1 MKAETCLEFFRQKVA
16 NKDSSEYHIV
26 DHTKALKEREKND
39 GLQPKTRFQIE
50 LDDPELYRVWNHE
63 KDRIIKRVRNKSI
76 ALTLMHRAWREAL
89 SDAELDK
96 IMAELDSPDFI
107 AP

>member
-16 NKDSSEYHIV
+16 NKDASEYHIV

-39 GLQPKTRFQIE
+39 GPQPKTRFQIE
-50 LDDPELYRVWNHE
+50 LDDPELYSKWNHE
-63 KDRIIKRVRNKSI
+63 KDRIIKRIRNKSI

-89 SDAELDK
+89 SDGELDK
-96 IMAELDSPDFI
+96 ILAEMEGPAYL
-107 AP
+107 